1 MADDNLLRLS
11 VSRAKLFK
19 ACRRAYEFKYMEKLI
34 PIKKSDALETGTQY
48 HQFIEDLNKKG
59 DFDIEHTKSCAMACA
74 YKKYIYPRL
83 HYKKAE
89 KWLEKDMQTFK
100 LVGRA
105 DGIAEDGAIVEHK
118 TTGIDLEEYKYNLQ
132 WDEQLAVYMYLTG
145 ARKAYY
151 TICKKPTIRQKK
163 AESEEEFFD
172 RMVAW
177 YDEDT
182 ESKITLLEVVLSD
195 DDIARVIEELS
206 VVASE
211 ITVAE
216 NDKSKL
222 YKNTCNC
229 KAYFTPCEYASI
241 CMNYNPDE
249 SYIGFEKGE

>member
-1 MADDNLLRLS
+1 MIFLLRLS
-11 VSRAKLFK
+11 ISKAKLFK
-19 ACRRAYEFKYMEKLI
+19 ACRRAYGFKYLENLI

-48 HQFIEDLNKKG
+48 HQFLEELNKNG
-59 DFDIEHTKSCAMACA
+59 DFTIEYTKSCAMACA

-83 HYKKAE
+83 SYKTAE
-89 KWLEKDMQTFK
+89 KWLEKDMNTFS
-100 LVGRA
+100 LVGIA

-118 TTGIDLEEYKYNLQ
+118 TTGIDLAEYEYNLQ

-163 AESEEEFFD
+163 NESDEEFFN

-182 ESKITLLEVVLSD
+182 EDKITLLEITLSD
-195 DDIARVIEELS
+195 EDVASVIDELS
-206 VVASE
+206 IVASE
-211 ITVAE
+211 ITDAE
-216 NDKSKL
+216 NDRSKL

-241 CMNYNPDE
+241 CMNYNPNE
-249 SYIGFEKGE
+249 TYVGFEKGE